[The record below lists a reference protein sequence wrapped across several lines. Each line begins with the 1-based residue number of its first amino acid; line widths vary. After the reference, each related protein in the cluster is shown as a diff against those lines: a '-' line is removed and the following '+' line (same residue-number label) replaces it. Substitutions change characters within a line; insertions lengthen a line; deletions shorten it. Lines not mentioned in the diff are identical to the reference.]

1 MKCRVRLCGA
11 AWDCRREVYD
21 LQMSEF
27 SFGFCILVIPCCCNL
42 YRFPLER
49 VHAVRHWHLSSG
61 ELPPCWELGPLSP
74 LQLAKS
80 IGRAQHFGKGT
91 GAFEPNVVLCTL
103 LAEKRF
109 SPAPRAWP
117 AMLGTP
123 EKKESWCTQGEGAGS
138 GRVKNSRNVTA
149 LGHCLGG
156 AAQARRGAWFRLM
169 AWDLLAISSGC
180 MWPISS
186 LILQITLAKYRVPSP
201 SLCFWLLEPQI
212 SFGIK

>member
-1 MKCRVRLCGA
+1 MKCRVRLCSA

-49 VHAVRHWHLSSG
+49 VHAVRHWHLNSG
-61 ELPPCWELGPLSP
+61 ELPPCWELRPLSP
-74 LQLAKS
+74 FS
-80 IGRAQHFGKGT
+80 SRFIGRAQHFGKGT
-91 GAFEPNVVLCTL
+91 GAFEPSVVLCTL

-123 EKKESWCTQGEGAGS
+123 EKKGSWCTQGEGAAS
-138 GRVKNSRNVTA
+138 GRVKKFQECDRPGALPGWGRSGKERSLVSTNSPGSA
-149 LGHCLGG
+149 GH
-156 AAQARRGAWFRLM
+156 F
-169 AWDLLAISSGC
+169 I
-180 MWPISS
+180 
-186 LILQITLAKYRVPSP
+186 
-201 SLCFWLLEPQI
+201 WLYVAH
-212 SFGIK
+212 